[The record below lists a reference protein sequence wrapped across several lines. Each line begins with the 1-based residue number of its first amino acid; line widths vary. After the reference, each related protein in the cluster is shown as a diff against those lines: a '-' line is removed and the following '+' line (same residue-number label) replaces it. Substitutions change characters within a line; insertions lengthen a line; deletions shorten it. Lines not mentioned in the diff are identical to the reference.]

1 MNAPAARRLWAI
13 VPAAGRGERF
23 ASAAPGLPKQYTT
36 LKGRS
41 VLEWSLRALL
51 AEPRVHAIVVVLA
64 ANDVHWPAIAAKLN
78 SPKLLSTPGGAQ
90 RQDSVMNG
98 LEFLLQQAD
107 PKDWILVH
115 DAARPCLSGE
125 DLGALIDAVTGEHPG
140 ATPAAAGAV
149 LASPIVDTVKRELH
163 GGAAGVP
170 TGMETV
176 DRTGLWRALT
186 PQVFGFAQLRRAL
199 QEAAAAGVAVT
210 DEAQALERL
219 GFSPHLVR
227 GSPFNIK
234 VTRVEDLGMAAG
246 ILQMTESSQMRTGLG
261 MDVHAFGAGD
271 HVVLGGVR
279 IAHPFGVIAHSD
291 GDVVI
296 HALCDALLGAMG
308 DGDIGQH
315 FPDSDPRYRG
325 ADSRVFL
332 RVVAERMR
340 AAGLHLVNAD
350 LTVLAEAPR
359 IAAHRGAMAAN
370 LAADLAGARAA
381 HQHQGDHHGA
391 LGIHRAQRGPG
402 RVGLGVA
409 VALTLMRSSAA
420 KQDVNRAGAA
430 VNRPGGR
437 ERHHIHMSPQPE
449 IHGGFEHR
457 AASSRSIAFAVNDSH
472 AAAARV
478 AAAGDEIG
486 QLVARRCLI
495 QTVQVQFVLGGIQA
509 AAQSAHHLRAQARAL
524 KRQRRAAGDFRRR
537 RPRRRAPQPGASARR
552 DFPRWPWPLGAV
564 ADAVYVPPCRQPA
577 AAGATA

>member
-1 MNAPAARRLWAI
+1 MSAPAERRLWAI

-23 ASAAPGLPKQYTT
+23 ASATHGLPKQYSA
-36 LKGRS
+36 LAGRS

-64 ANDVHWPAIAAKLN
+64 ANDPHWPAISAKLN
-78 SPKLLSTPGGAQ
+78 SPKLLSTIGGAQ

-98 LEFLLQQAD
+98 LDFLL
-107 PKDWILVH
+107 PKAGSEDWILVH

-125 DLGALIDAVTGEHPG
+125 DLGALIDAVAGDT
-140 ATPAAAGAV
+140 AAPAAAGAV
-149 LASPIVDTVKRELH
+149 LAAPIVDSVKRELR
-163 GGAAGVP
+163 GSL
-170 TGMETV
+170 ETV

-199 QEAAAAGVAVT
+199 QDALQAGVAVT
-210 DEAQALERL
+210 DEAQALERAGL
-219 GFSPHLVR
+219 RPKLVR

-234 VTRVEDLGMAAG
+234 VTRVEDLELAAG
-246 ILQMTESSQMRTGLG
+246 ILQLTESNQMRAGLG

-359 IAAHRGAMAAN
+359 IAAHRSAMSAN
-370 LAADLAGARAA
+370 LAADLQVPARLINIKATTTERLGFIGRNEGLAA
-381 HQHQGDHHGA
+381 
-391 LGIHRAQRGPG
+391 
-402 RVGLGVA
+402 
-409 VALTLMRSSAA
+409 M
-420 KQDVNRAGAA
+420 
-430 VNRPGGR
+430 
-437 ERHHIHMSPQPE
+437 
-449 IHGGFEHR
+449 
-457 AASSRSIAFAVNDSH
+457 ASVLLSH
-472 AAAARV
+472 
-478 AAAGDEIG
+478 
-486 QLVARRCLI
+486 
-495 QTVQVQFVLGGIQA
+495 
-509 AAQSAHHLRAQARAL
+509 
-524 KRQRRAAGDFRRR
+524 
-537 RPRRRAPQPGASARR
+537 
-552 DFPRWPWPLGAV
+552 
-564 ADAVYVPPCRQPA
+564 
-577 AAGATA
+577 